1 MDIKSI
7 EKLLTSPFETDRIRV
22 IYFAV
27 KNKRTDLH
35 SLIKNTAENDESVNV
50 RYYAQKAC
58 ELFDELLAEQIREKE
73 LDSELEKKKSGQTAV
88 RDRIL
93 ELLNSESPEDRILAS
108 KAAVKTR
115 VSVFLDAILKKIETE
130 TDESV
135 LGAFIKAV
143 GHSKDKSYTPIL
155 LKYLKHP
162 GAEIVLS
169 AIEAFSLLDD
179 ARAFP
184 YIIGVLHSSRAESET
199 VTAAI
204 TGYLTN
210 YPPDKIH
217 LFLVE
222 MLNYPSEN
230 MVEAALNAI
239 CAFNC
244 KRSSEY
250 IQKLAGHR
258 NETISGRAKAA
269 LESINSNGLE
279 DFDFSVFIENLIA
292 SFDEAPG
299 TDDGDGDAEEQARKE
314 SDRKIDELRELISGS
329 HPSAEAKITEL
340 LKNETDPR
348 VLGYA
353 ISACRVVHGAR
364 NLTTLKKFLT
374 HPDDRIRANAI
385 EVLGETEGIDLH
397 NILKPFLTDENNRVR
412 ANAVIALKNYPDVDH
427 CSLLKLM
434 IEDAQNGLMTVS
446 AIYAIMQIKGDT
458 VELLRALARD
468 RNEEIKVRAVSA
480 LEFLAGD
487 AKNMTAKN
495 ILGELTSGKRR
506 GKQTAAYIF
515 NKSSMGE
522 GGGKKTKGGAA
533 KMSVSAPVASV
544 YLVNKLALFFR
555 AFVHIFV
562 ACALGAAAYFVY
574 GEFNSTAPK
583 SALNPVGVIANVFRT
598 NENDSKIVL
607 LYTSNLEEVIGDAA
621 PSAAAKKV
629 KLKEIITKEREN
641 AKNESSIFLLFDL
654 GNHSSSKISPTDN
667 TEGAYEF
674 LDELGYDAASF
685 AARDALFCFNLLSAR
700 DEKFKLPVVSC
711 NIINNSSK
719 EVPAIFQTGYR
730 REYGDLG
737 VNVLAVTDRSMNSKL
752 PSNLTASYSVKDPL
766 ASIADGFKKS
776 GGGKRV
782 LNILLSSNTGAL
794 SEELAAKKIGADII
808 IDMGHGPEVS
818 MLTNY
823 RKADGAL
830 ILPSKIKKGAA
841 YIGRFEFICESA
853 SKSIGEVC
861 KWRLSE
867 L

>member
-1 MDIKSI
+1 MDIQSI

-35 SLIKNTAENDESVNV
+35 SLIKNTADNDESVNV

-58 ELFDELLAEQIREKE
+58 ELFDELLAEQTREKE

-93 ELLNSESPEDRILAS
+93 ELLNSEAPEDRTLAA

-135 LGAFIKAV
+135 LSAFIKAV

-244 KRSSEY
+244 RRSSEY

-279 DFDFSVFIENLIA
+279 EFDFSVFIENLIA

-299 TDDGDGDAEEQARKE
+299 ADGGDAEEQAGKE

-329 HPSAEAKITEL
+329 HPAAEARITEL
-340 LKNETDPR
+340 LKSETDPR

-364 NLTTLKKFLT
+364 NLTTLKKFLS

-427 CSLLKLM
+427 CSILTAM
-434 IEDAQNGLMTVS
+434 IGDDQNRLMTVS

-458 VELLRALARD
+458 VELLRPLARD

-487 AKNMTAKN
+487 AKNMAAKN
-495 ILGELTSGKRR
+495 ILGELTSAKRR

-515 NKSSMGE
+515 NKSSMSE
-522 GGGKKTKGGAA
+522 GGAKKTKT
-533 KMSVSAPVASV
+533 KMSVSAPTKSV
-544 YLVNKLALFFR
+544 YVVNKLALFFR

-562 ACALGAAAYFVY
+562 ACALCAVCVFVY
-574 GEFNSTAPK
+574 REFASTAPR

-598 NENDSKIVL
+598 NANDSKLIL
-607 LYTSNLEEVIGDAA
+607 LYTSNLDEVIGDAA
-621 PSAAAKKV
+621 PSAAAKKA
-629 KLKEIITKEREN
+629 KLKDIITKERET
-641 AKNESSIFLLFDL
+641 AEKEASLFLLFDL

-667 TEGAYEF
+667 TEGVYEF

-700 DEKFKLPVVSC
+700 GEKFKLPVVSC
-711 NIINNSSK
+711 NIINNASK
-719 EVPAIFQTGYR
+719 EVPAIFQTIYR
-730 REYGDLG
+730 RESDALAISA
-737 VNVLAVTDRSMNSKL
+737 LAVTDRAMNSKL
-752 PSNLTASYSVKDPL
+752 PSNLAASYSVKEPL
-766 ASIADGFKKS
+766 ASIADGFKKNV
-776 GGGKRV
+776 GGKCV

-823 RKADGAL
+823 QKANGTL

-841 YIGRFEFICESA
+841 YIGRFEFIYESA
-853 SKSIGEVC
+853 SKSVGELC